1 MIVTVYVGLKFIISL
16 LMDHMQCRQLIVPEI
31 IYAERM
37 LLRVSYYF
45 LIWKGKRKSEKE
57 KYRREPIYKGTY
69 RIVTFVN

>member
-1 MIVTVYVGLKFIISL
+1 MIVTVYVGLKFIVSL
-16 LMDHMQCRQLIVPEI
+16 LMDQMRCRQLIVPAI

>member
-1 MIVTVYVGLKFIISL
+1 MIVTVYVGLKFIVSL
-16 LMDHMQCRQLIVPEI
+16 LMDQMQCRQLIAPAI

-57 KYRREPIYKGTY
+57 RYRREPIKYAT

>member
-1 MIVTVYVGLKFIISL
+1 MIITVYVGLKFIVSL
-16 LMDHMQCRQLIVPEI
+16 LMDQMRCRQPIVPAI

-45 LIWKGKRKSEKE
+45 LIWKGKRKSKKE
-57 KYRREPIYKGTY
+57 KYRREPIMYAT

>member
-16 LMDHMQCRQLIVPEI
+16 LMDHMQCRQLIVPAI

-45 LIWKGKRKSEKE
+45 LIWKGKRKSEKD
-57 KYRREPIYKGTY
+57 KYRREPIK
-69 RIVTFVN
+69 

>member
-1 MIVTVYVGLKFIISL
+1 MIITVYVGLKFIVSL
-16 LMDHMQCRQLIVPEI
+16 LMDQMRCRQLIVPAI

-45 LIWKGKRKSEKE
+45 LIWKGKRKSKKE
-57 KYRREPIYKGTY
+57 KYRREPTMYAT